1 MFIEGSPRNRLFSST
16 LEDCIMYSSKDGIIP
31 KSIATKLTDEE
42 IEALSM
48 WTYKQH
54 GILPNQYHYSYENGD
69 TIIYPEHVRDLVVLD
84 KIMTNKL
91 VKEQKEE
98 QERQRQKQ
106 KNPLGAGIGGGKI
119 GGSGFYGHTF
129 RFNNN

>member
-1 MFIEGSPRNRLFSST
+1 MSFACSTWYRLFSST
-16 LEDCIMYSSKDGIIP
+16 LEDAIMYSSKEGIIP
-31 KSIATKLTDEE
+31 KSLVTKLTDEE
-42 IEALSM
+42 IDALVM
-48 WTYKQH
+48 WTNKQH
-54 GILPNQYHYSYENGD
+54 GILPTQYHHTYENGD

-98 QERQRQKQ
+98 QERQKQKQ
-106 KNPLGAGIGGGKI
+106 KNPLGSGGGGKI